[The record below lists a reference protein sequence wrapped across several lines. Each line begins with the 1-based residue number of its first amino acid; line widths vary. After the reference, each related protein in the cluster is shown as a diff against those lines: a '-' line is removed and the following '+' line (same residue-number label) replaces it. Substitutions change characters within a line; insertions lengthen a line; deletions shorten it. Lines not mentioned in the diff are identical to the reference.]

1 MKEIDTVPFEVNQL
15 LEAVYFRYGYDFRH
29 YARGSIERRIRYR
42 VEHSELENVS
52 QMIAKVMHDPDYF
65 NLFLNDMSVTVT
77 EMFRDPLV
85 FKSIRNQLFL
95 RLKTY
100 SRINIWHAG
109 CATGEEVYAM
119 AIMLEEEGLLE
130 RSQLYATDFNNHSL
144 AVAKEGIY
152 SQQHMSKYQKSYKKS
167 GGKKK
172 LTDYCH
178 TKHEHIKFDQG
189 LRQHITFAN
198 HNLVKDKEF
207 AQMHLIMC
215 RNVLIYFDHQLQQLA
230 LNLFKCSLIDRG
242 YLILGREE
250 ALGSAAMHAVFESI
264 DAKYRIY
271 RCSACA

>member
-29 YARGSIERRIRYR
+29 YARESIERRILYR
-42 VEHSELENVS
+42 VVHSELDNVS
-52 QMIAKVMHDPDYF
+52 QMIAKLVHEPDYF

-77 EMFRDPLV
+77 DMFRDPLV
-85 FKSIRNQLFL
+85 FKKIRTQVFL
-95 RLKTY
+95 QFKTY

-119 AIMLEEEGLLE
+119 AIMLEEEGLLD

-144 AVAKEGIY
+144 TLAKEGIY
-152 SQQHMSKYQKSYKKS
+152 SQQHMSKYQKNYKKS
-167 GGKKK
+167 GGKNK
-172 LTDYCH
+172 LADYYH
-178 TKHEHIKFDQG
+178 TKHEHIKFDQE

-207 AQMHLIMC
+207 AQMHLVMC
-215 RNVLIYFDHQLQQLA
+215 RNVLIYFDHQLQQRV
-230 LNLFKCSLIDRG
+230 LNLFNNSLVDRG
-242 YLILGREE
+242 YLVLGREE
-250 ALGSAAMHAVFESI
+250 TLGSAKMHALFESV

-271 RCSACA
+271 RCTACV